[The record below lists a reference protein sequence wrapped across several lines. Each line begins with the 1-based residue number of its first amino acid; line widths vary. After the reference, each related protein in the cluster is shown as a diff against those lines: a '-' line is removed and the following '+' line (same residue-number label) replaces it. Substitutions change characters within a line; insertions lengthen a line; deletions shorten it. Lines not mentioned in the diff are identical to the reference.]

1 MEFPLLGCI
10 SLKDSIALSQKTERG
25 NGKRC
30 SITNKNVFFI
40 KNTIN
45 ANVACPC
52 ACGWYLGWG
61 VELYTITVIH

>member
-25 NGKRC
+25 NGVVL
-30 SITNKNVFFI
+30 NKNVFSYI
-40 KNTIN
+40 KNTI
-45 ANVACPC
+45 NVACPC

-61 VELYTITVIH
+61 SSCTQ